1 MEDIHEKFPFMSH
14 RNRGSLDKTMDLDRK
29 ILLKINKQI
38 NKIERCIAF

>member
-1 MEDIHEKFPFMSH
+1 MRNSH
-14 RNRGSLDKTMDLDRK
+14 LCRIGTGGESPRDKTMDLDRK